1 MVSAI
6 RPDKRP
12 TAAKLSAEYAPGD
25 VIIREGDLG
34 EEMFIIEE
42 GEVEIFKTVAGTERV
57 LVTLERGDFFGEMA
71 MLEDEPRSSSAH
83 AVTPSK
89 LMRIN
94 RELFDDM
101 LRQNPQVAVRMM
113 RKLSRRL
120 RELHAAVESD
130 DTVDSKRPPVP
141 TEVPASGAR
150 LIHDSGAVF
159 PLSSGRETTLGRF
172 DRVTGVAPT
181 VDLQTID
188 AVHGVSRRH
197 AIITHVGDNFE
208 ITEEIGTSNG
218 TFLNG
223 ERLKTG
229 VHARLKDGDR
239 IRLGNVELT
248 FRSA

>member
-12 TAAKLSAEYAPGD
+12 TAAKLSAEFAPGD
-25 VIIREGDLG
+25 VIIREGDHG

-42 GEVEIFKTVAGTERV
+42 GEVEIFKSVQGTERV

-71 MLEDEPRSSSAH
+71 MLEDEPRSSSAR
-83 AVTPSK
+83 AVTAAK
-89 LMRIN
+89 LMRIS

-120 RELHAAVESD
+120 RELHAAVDSD
-130 DTVDSKRPPVP
+130 DTVETKPHAVTDVPPS
-141 TEVPASGAR
+141 AAR

-159 PLSSGRETTLGRF
+159 PLSPNRETTLGRF

-181 VDLQTID
+181 IDLQTID
-188 AVHGVSRRH
+188 SAHGVSRRH
-197 AIITHVGDNFE
+197 AIITHVGDNFD

-229 VHARLKDGDR
+229 VHTRLKDGDR
-239 IRLGNVELT
+239 LQLGNVQLT
-248 FRSA
+248 FKTGA